1 MELEN
6 KSSQKKKAKN
16 TIPSMLEYEDL
27 YSFDAD
33 ETFVDNSLIEK
44 ELTKKIP
51 TPRRISPEE
60 KIQKSQDKWRK
71 IETKSEELLNKAKRT
86 EEKAYQKRNTDVTT
100 TSYKRNKIKRKAS
113 LIEFRCMKGLKKEI
127 LLNIQKN
134 YFIEDELHKSAID
147 SEEIQIKTGKSFQQI
162 RNAILSLKDE
172 EWFTVIY
179 SSYSGVREVM
189 IDPKNFNL

>member
-44 ELTKKIP
+44 EFAKKIP
-51 TPRRISPEE
+51 VARKIPQEE
-60 KIQKSQDKWRK
+60 KLQQSLNKWEK
-71 IETKSEELLNKAKRT
+71 IEVKTEELLSKAKKN
-86 EEKAYQKRNTDVTT
+86 EERAYHKRNAAVIK
-100 TSYKRNKIKRKAS
+100 TSQQRNKIKRKAS
-113 LIEFRCMKGLKKEI
+113 LTEFRCMKGLKKEI
-127 LLNIQKN
+127 LVNIQKN
-134 YFIEDELHKSAID
+134 YFIEDGLHKSAID
-147 SEEIQIKTGKSFQQI
+147 SEEIQTKTGKSFQQI